1 MRVSNA
7 GVRAMTVFLVRVAS
21 CDCCDTNYQH
31 LIVGCPMPA
40 VMPDARME
48 EVKLERE
55 EERTRYNPG
64 VYVMKKNVIARCG
77 LLPTQQYIA
86 VSFILLA

>member
-1 MRVSNA
+1 
-7 GVRAMTVFLVRVAS
+7 
-21 CDCCDTNYQH
+21 
-31 LIVGCPMPA
+31 MPA